1 MNKKF
6 FFLPLLLM
14 AVAMYGEPIVRIV
27 STNAPDKAFA
37 TENVRKLVLSADA
50 VDIVNNSGSVLLS
63 VPLADIARVEFT
75 DGIPDTPTDVRQE
88 ANDNVQCTKI
98 IRDGQLYI
106 MYKGTMYNVQGQI
119 IKK

>member
-1 MNKKF
+1 
-6 FFLPLLLM
+6 M
-14 AVAMYGEPIVRIV
+14 AAAMYGEPIVRV
-27 STNAPDKAFA
+27 VNTNGPDKAFA

-50 VDIVNNSGSVLLS
+50 VDVVNNSGYVLLS
-63 VPLADIARVEFT
+63 VPLADIVRIEFAEGT
-75 DGIPDTPTDVRQE
+75 PDTPTDVRQA

-106 MYKGTMYNVQGQI
+106 MYKGAMYNVQGQI